1 MTLGDMKLLCKYSRK
16 INILCTLMTT
26 GSCRKVRNAR
36 KVLKCPFRA
45 DTVEGLC
52 EAEALPQADSN
63 KGLVSAVE
71 PEIIYEGPS

>member
-1 MTLGDMKLLCKYSRK
+1 
-16 INILCTLMTT
+16 MTT

-45 DTVEGLC
+45 DTAEGLC

-63 KGLVSAVE
+63 KGLVSSVE